1 MSESAAVQAK
11 PPAQVTPPDAHHA
24 ASALALQVGVV
35 VIAALYF
42 AKGVLIPITLAIL
55 LSFILAP
62 GWQSG
67 KPVLCLA
74 GKGPLDEA
82 ASAMLSQLLGKHGLG
97 ARMMPH
103 EAASR
108 EAIGELDV
116 TGTAMVCI
124 SYLDIAGS
132 PSHLRYL
139 MQRLKRRL
147 PGVPILV
154 GLWPSED
161 EVLTSDRVRAVI
173 GADY

>member
-1 MSESAAVQAK
+1 M
-11 PPAQVTPPDAHHA
+11 
-24 ASALALQVGVV
+24 
-35 VIAALYF
+35 
-42 AKGVLIPITLAIL
+42 
-55 LSFILAP
+55 
-62 GWQSG
+62 
-67 KPVLCLA
+67 LCLA

-82 ASAMLSQLLGKHGLG
+82 ASAMLAQLLGKHGLH
-97 ARMMPH
+97 ARTAPH

-108 EAIGELDV
+108 EEIGSLDV
-116 TGTAMVCI
+116 TGTAMICI

-173 GADY
+173 GADYYSTSLREAVNSCVEAARKAAEAVAAARAELAKRGMDLDKEMAALGLTPHGDPLAE